1 MADAMAWHDE
11 ACERRHMWARQ
22 RNHMAQWIYWMPGKD
37 IIQFKC
43 KYVEF
48 CHARTTQIPRKYKD
62 SDEQKQEVR
71 VIQCLLAIAQ
81 QLLFTLI
88 NGDTQNN
95 APQPHHVSES
105 DFPDRRWG
113 FMMMAMAMTMV
124 LMRMPSSCWLFY
136 NNAKQNKERHICSPK
151 AVKKMLWQKLPCK
164 VYKN

>member
-1 MADAMAWHDE
+1 
-11 ACERRHMWARQ
+11 
-22 RNHMAQWIYWMPGKD
+22 MPGKD

-113 FMMMAMAMTMV
+113 FMMMAMAMTMM

-151 AVKKMLWQKLPCK
+151 AVKKML
-164 VYKN
+164 